1 MSSYDSN
8 TSSYQTLLNAL
19 NSILRENSCYIDFTT
34 GALVS
39 LTQGYLGVLEDS
51 EDTIYLVD
59 ENTGEILSESSS
71 N

>member
-8 TSSYQTLLNAL
+8 ASDYQTLLNAL
-19 NSILRENSCYIDFTT
+19 NSTLRENGCYVDFTT
-34 GALVS
+34 GALFS
-39 LTQGYLGVLEDS
+39 LAQGYLGALEDS

-59 ENTGEILSESSS
+59 ENTGEILLESSS